1 MKRKVLALVIPA
13 LLAAGA
19 AHAAEIYNK
28 DGNKLDLYGK
38 VDGLHYFSDD
48 SSKDGDQTYM
58 RVGFKGETQINDQ
71 LTGYGQWEY
80 NVQANTTEGEG
91 ANSWTRLAFAG
102 LKFGDYGSFDYGRN
116 YGVLYDVE
124 GWTDM
129 LPEFGGDSYT
139 YADNYMT
146 GRANGVATYRNTDFF
161 GLVDGLNF
169 ALQYQGKNESQSAD
183 DVNIGT
189 NNRNNGDDIRY
200 DNGDG
205 FGISTTYDI
214 GMGFSAGAAYTTS
227 DRTNEQVNAGGTIAG
242 GDKADAW
249 TAGLKYDANN
259 IYLATMYS
267 ETRNMT
273 PYGKTDA
280 GYAGGVANKTQNFEV
295 TAQYQFDFGLR
306 PAVSFLMSKG
316 KDLTYRMMTT
326 SSIKMPVSALM
337 ISSRWVWFTSSNYS
351 LILLKPAVSA
361 GFSFFITTVLKT
373 ERTVPWAQ
381 IEQFLF
387 ALYGL
392 LIARQK
398 EHANDQSRPASAFQN
413 RASLSAHGHRRSHRR
428 PPGSGYYFA

>member
-227 DRTNEQVNAGGTIAG
+227 DRTNEQVNASSTIAGRTIAG
-242 GDKADAW
+242 GDKA
-249 TAGLKYDANN
+249 
-259 IYLATMYS
+259 
-267 ETRNMT
+267 
-273 PYGKTDA
+273 
-280 GYAGGVANKTQNFEV
+280 
-295 TAQYQFDFGLR
+295 FDFGLR

-316 KDLTYRMMTT
+316 KDLTYNNVNGDDKDLVKYADVGAT
-326 SSIKMPVSALM
+326 
-337 ISSRWVWFTSSNYS
+337 
-351 LILLKPAVSA
+351 
-361 GFSFFITTVLKT
+361 
-373 ERTVPWAQ
+373 
-381 IEQFLF
+381 
-387 ALYGL
+387 
-392 LIARQK
+392 
-398 EHANDQSRPASAFQN
+398 
-413 RASLSAHGHRRSHRR
+413 
-428 PPGSGYYFA
+428 YYFNKNFSTYVDYKINLLDDDDPFYKDAGISTDDIVALGMVYQF